1 MDTPGPAA
9 SRHSLKNRMIIM
21 RKSLLWTAILLCTAA
36 SAPGLAQPD
45 VSVEAQI
52 QDIAGNIAPAVV
64 AKGEVGTPVTLAS
77 RMAALHVPGV
87 SVAVIHDGKIL
98 WARGFGVTKIGGA
111 PVTSTTLFQAGSISK
126 PVTAMAVMHL
136 VQAGRLKLDADINT
150 YLKSWKVPEN
160 QFTAQK
166 KVTLRGL
173 LSHTA
178 GVTVHGFPG
187 YARGAPVPSLV
198 QVLNGEKPANTPA
211 IRVDTVPG
219 TLWRYSGGGYV
230 ITQQMLL
237 DVTGQSFPAF
247 LQATVLG
254 PLGMTHSTY
263 EQPLP
268 DARQPDAATPYDQN
282 GVAVEGGAH
291 TYPEMAPAGLWT
303 TPSDL
308 ARYAIG
314 VQKAL
319 AGQSRVLSKATA
331 ALMVKDVGMGHY
343 GLGPGVGGSA
353 DRPYFQHGGVDEG
366 FVSDLVAY
374 DHGDGAVIM
383 TNAMGGGRLAEELL
397 RTIARQYHW
406 PDFAPKEN
414 EVAKVSSGI
423 LDSYAGDYRQGR
435 FQVVALSHSGD
446 HLAVKQG
453 AQDLGGLYPAS
464 DHDWFF
470 TDSPARLTFQVGSD
484 GMPTAFIRHAN
495 DIDSAAPRISAA
507 QAQAIADELAAKVK
521 NKTQDPA
528 TEAAVRRT
536 IEEWRA
542 GKPDYDK
549 MSPMLVNVTRQNLTD
564 LQARVV
570 DFGAVKSIAFKG
582 VTPNGADIYDV
593 AFEKHDMQWRIVLGA
608 DGKTESIGL
617 TILP

>member
-1 MDTPGPAA
+1 MT
-9 SRHSLKNRMIIM
+9 M
-21 RKSLLWTAILLCTAA
+21 RKSLLWTVFLLAA
-36 SAPGLAQPD
+36 SVPSMAQPEA
-45 VSVEAQI
+45 SIEAQI
-52 QDIAGNIAPAVV
+52 GDITNNIAPAVV
-64 AKGEVGTPVTLAS
+64 AKGAPAPHVTLAS

-98 WARGFGVTKIGGA
+98 WARGFGVTQLGGA
-111 PVTSTTLFQAGSISK
+111 PVTENTLFQAGSISK

-136 VQAGRLKLDADINT
+136 VQAGRLNLDADINT

-160 QFTAQK
+160 EFTAQK

-187 YARGAPVPSLV
+187 YASGAPVPTLV

-211 IRVDTVPG
+211 IRVDTTPG

-247 LQATVLG
+247 MQATVLG

-268 DARQPDAATPYDQN
+268 AARQPDAATPYDQN
-282 GVAVEGGAH
+282 GVAVVGGAH

-308 ARYAIG
+308 ARYAMG

-319 AGQSRVLSKATA
+319 ASQSRILSKATA
-331 ALMVKDVGMGHY
+331 AEMVKDVGMGHY
-343 GLGPGVGGSA
+343 GLGPEVGGKP
-353 DRPYFQHGGVDEG
+353 DHPYFDHGGVDEG
-366 FVSDLVAY
+366 FVSYIAAY
-374 DHGDGAVIM
+374 DRGDGAVIM
-383 TNAMGGGRLAEELL
+383 TNSLNGGRLGNELMA
-397 RTIARQYHW
+397 TIGREYHW

-414 EVAKVSSGI
+414 EVAEVSPQL
-423 LDSYAGDYRQGR
+423 LDAYAGSYRQGR
-435 FQVVALSHSGD
+435 FSVVSISRNGD

-453 AQDLGGLYPAS
+453 AQDLGDLYPAS
-464 DHDWFF
+464 DRDWFF
-470 TDSPARLTFQVGSD
+470 TAVPARLTFQVGTD
-484 GMPTAFIRHAN
+484 GTPTAFVRHAN
-495 DIDSAAPRISAA
+495 DMDVSASRISAA
-507 QAQAIADELAAKVK
+507 EARQIADELAAKVK

-528 TEAAVRRT
+528 TEAALRRT
-536 IEEWRA
+536 IDELRS
-542 GKPDYDK
+542 GKPDYDR
-549 MSPMLVNVTRQNLTD
+549 MSPTQAFIIKLQLSELHGAVNT
-564 LQARVV
+564 
-570 DFGAVKSIAFKG
+570 FGALKSVTFKG
-582 VTPNGADIYDV
+582 VGPGGADIYDV
-593 AFEKHDMQWRIVLGA
+593 VFENHATQWRILLGA
-608 DGKTESIGL
+608 DGKSEAIGV
-617 TILP
+617 TASP